1 VPLVSLKMFSNE
13 TSPMHPTSPLTPMN
27 SEESYPCKSNHESEE
42 SINNALDEDFVDS
55 MEFIDLNGNCLFFDA
70 VNTQDYYSIDL
81 FLENGG
87 DINLVNPLNLKTAL
101 FIAVDNNDDDMIEYL
116 IGRGANTQHQDAGG
130 MTFED
135 YRNFFG

>member
-1 VPLVSLKMFSNE
+1 
-13 TSPMHPTSPLTPMN
+13 MN
-27 SEESYPCKSNHESEE
+27 SETSEVSE
-42 SINNALDEDFVDS
+42 QPSSGQGSIHDALDEDFVDS

-101 FIAVDNNDDDMIEYL
+101 FIAVDNNDTDMIEYL
-116 IGRGANTQHQDAGG
+116 VERGADTQHRDAGG

>member
-1 VPLVSLKMFSNE
+1 
-13 TSPMHPTSPLTPMN
+13 MN
-27 SEESYPCKSNHESEE
+27 SEASDAYNSSHGTEE

-70 VNTQDYYSIDL
+70 VNTQDYFSIDL

-116 IGRGANTQHQDAGG
+116 IERGANTQHKDAGG

-135 YRNFFG
+135 YRAFFG